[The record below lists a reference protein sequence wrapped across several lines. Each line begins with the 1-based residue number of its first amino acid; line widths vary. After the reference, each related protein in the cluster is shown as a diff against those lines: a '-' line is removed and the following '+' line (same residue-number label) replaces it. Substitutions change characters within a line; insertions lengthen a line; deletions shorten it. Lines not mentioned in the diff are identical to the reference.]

1 MERDK
6 SKWSHKHDYPL
17 VEVWNTKSVLAR
29 DIVPRLQAFKELDKH
44 GYPEM
49 AGDMKQW
56 DKIIQK
62 MIDAFELIRGSVC
75 HTEEENKI
83 IDEGLGLFSKYFL
96 YLWD

>member
-1 MERDK
+1 
-6 SKWSHKHDYPL
+6 
-17 VEVWNTKSVLAR
+17 
-29 DIVPRLQAFKELDKH
+29 
-44 GYPEM
+44 M